1 MLAYYI
7 HQLSPFLIEITPGIG
22 LRWYGIAYISAFFC
36 GWLVYRQLSRR
47 GFADLPEKEVADFIA
62 WWVVL
67 GTILG
72 GRIGYMVL
80 YQMDT
85 FIQNPLNLFKV
96 WEGGM
101 SAHGGMIGVLLSTYL
116 FARRHRISWLNLGD
130 NLVVTVPIGL
140 FFGRCANFINGELY
154 GRATSVSWAIQ
165 FPQELQVEPRL
176 AAQALNQTSS
186 FFPAGTGLNTII
198 DSLGHSPAVQ
208 EILSRILTPRHPSQL
223 YEAFFEGLVLFLIL
237 WFLRTKLLLRNGIL
251 TGGFFV
257 LYAIFRSAMEC
268 FREPDATLIGDLTRG
283 QFFSIFLGLLGIG
296 FIIYAYLFPSWP
308 LRKKT
313 INSK

>member
-7 HQLSPFLIEITPGIG
+7 HQLSPFLIEFTPGIG
-22 LRWYGIAYISAFFC
+22 LRWYGLAYISAFFC

-47 GFADLPEKEVADFIA
+47 GFADLPEKEVGDFIA

-80 YQMDT
+80 YQMDA
-85 FIQNPLNLFKV
+85 FIQNPLDLLKV

-101 SAHGGMIGVLLSTYL
+101 SAHGGMIGVLLSTYI

-154 GRATSVSWAIQ
+154 GRATSVAWAIQ
-165 FPQELQVEPRL
+165 FPQELYAEPRL

-186 FFPAGTGLNTII
+186 FFPDGMGLNTII
-198 DSLGHSPAVQ
+198 DSLGSSPAVQ

-237 WFLRTKLLLRNGIL
+237 WVLRTKLLLRNGIL

-268 FREPDATLIGDLTRG
+268 FREPDATLISDLTRG

-313 INSK
+313 SNSK